1 MKAVAAL
8 VLLLAL
14 TACSGSDDGSGDD
27 ATDAPAAAPRSS
39 PPAPSAPDPSA
50 PADPGLDLATTD
62 VCDLVRE
69 GIDQFNLGDLEATIA
84 AFEDAI
90 APAEQLAEDQPS
102 ADTRTLLD
110 AVRYYA
116 ALPADEYAEANRS
129 SPEFLRFKD
138 FTLTEC
144 AYTGPP
150 GGATAD
156 PGIPA

>member
-8 VLLLAL
+8 ALLLAL
-14 TACSGSDDGSGDD
+14 TACSGSDDTRADDGDE
-27 ATDAPAAAPRSS
+27 PAAAPPSS
-39 PPAPSAPDPSA
+39 APAPFVPDPSA
-50 PADPGLDLATTD
+50 PDDTGLDLATTD

-69 GIDQFNLGDLEATIA
+69 GIDQFNLGDLEATIE

-90 APAEQLAEDQPS
+90 APAEQLADDQPS
-102 ADTRTLLD
+102 DRTRTLLD

-116 ALPADEYAEANRS
+116 ALPADDYLEASQS

-156 PGIPA
+156 PAIPA